1 MEIESYKKSNG
12 KTYYKF
18 LLYIG
23 IVDGKK
29 KYIRRSGFETKAKA
43 KATLINLQAE
53 LSEPQTNMTFGK
65 LTNQWLKEYEK
76 TVQGST
82 YLKTERNI
90 NNHILPKLSNVK
102 IGDISPLLIQQ
113 LTEQWCYELK
123 YGAKILGIVRNIL
136 NLAIRYGYLNSNP
149 ALPITPPKIKRERQK
164 NNNFYSLDE
173 LKIFLKLVDET
184 DDIEK
189 IALFRLLAFT
199 GIRKGE
205 LLALTWD
212 DLNNNTLTINK
223 AVTRTFTGLEIDV
236 TKTKSS
242 DRLISLDDE
251 TVEILNELHETF
263 PTSTLMFQ
271 SESGGI
277 MTPSLPRKWLLQL
290 TSDTKLPPIT
300 IHGFRHTHASL
311 LFESGLSL
319 KQVQHRL
326 GHGDLQTTMNVYT
339 HITQSAVDDMGTKFN
354 QFVSDRQLH

>member
-1 MEIESYKKSNG
+1 MKIESYKKKNG
-12 KTYYKF
+12 ETAYRF
-18 LLYIG
+18 LLYTG
-23 IVDGKK
+23 YVDGKR
-29 KYIRRSGFETKAKA
+29 KYIRRSGFKTRQAA
-43 KATLINLQAE
+43 RTALINLQSE
-53 LSEPQTNMTFGK
+53 ISEPKTSMTFGK
-65 LTNQWLKEYEK
+65 LTKQWLKEYEK

-90 NNHILPKLSNVK
+90 NNHILPKLDKVM
-102 IGDISPLLIQQ
+102 IGDINPLLIQR
-113 LTEQWCYELK
+113 LTEEWCDHLK
-123 YGAKILGIVRNIL
+123 YGGKILGLVRNIL
-136 NLAIRYGYLNSNP
+136 NLAVRYGYISNNP
-149 ALPITPPKIKRERQK
+149 ALPITPPKLKRERK
-164 NNNFYSLDE
+164 KDNNFYTLDQ
-173 LKIFLKLVDET
+173 LKEFLKLVDET

-205 LLALTWD
+205 LLALTWK

-223 AVTRTFTGLEIDV
+223 AVTRTQIGLEIDV

-251 TVEILNELHETF
+251 TLGILEKLHESF
-263 PTSTLMFQ
+263 PTSILMFQ

-277 MTPSLPRKWLLQL
+277 MTPSLPRKWLLQIIKG
-290 TSDTKLPPIT
+290 TNLPQIT

-339 HITQSAVDDMGTKFN
+339 HITQSAIDDIGTKFN
-354 QFVSDRQLH
+354 EFVTNKQLD

>member
-1 MEIESYKKSNG
+1 MKIKSYKKENG
-12 KTYYKF
+12 ETAYKF
-18 LLYIG
+18 LLYAG
-23 IVDGKK
+23 YVNGKR
-29 KYIRRSGFETKAKA
+29 KYIRREGFKTKQAA
-43 KATLINLQAE
+43 RETLISLQAE
-53 LSEPQTNMTFGK
+53 LDKPKSSMTFGA
-65 LTNQWLKEYEK
+65 LTDQWLKEYEK
-76 TVQGST
+76 TVQCST

-90 NNHILPKLSNVK
+90 NKHILPKLDKVK
-102 IGDISPLLIQQ
+102 IGDINPLLIQR
-113 LTEQWCYELK
+113 LTEEWCNDLK
-123 YGAKILGIVRNIL
+123 YGGKILGLVRNIL
-136 NLAIRYGYLNSNP
+136 NLAVRYGYINNNP
-149 ALPITPPKIKRERQK
+149 ALPITPPKIKRRRK
-164 NNNFYSLDE
+164 MNNNFYTLDQLKQFLE
-173 LKIFLKLVDET
+173 LVEKT
-184 DDIEK
+184 DNIEK

-212 DLNNNTLTINK
+212 DLNGNTLSINK
-223 AVTRTFTGLEIDV
+223 AVTRTQVGLEIDV

-251 TVEILNELHETF
+251 TLEILLELHETF

-277 MTPSLPRKWLLQL
+277 MTPSLPRKWLLQIIKG
-290 TSDTKLPPIT
+290 TDLPQIT

-339 HITQSAVDDMGTKFN
+339 HITQSAIDDIGTKFN
-354 QFVSDRQLH
+354 QFVTNKQLD